1 MNKKIFFLAIFIKFE
16 QFHLL
21 HVQKKQKP
29 PVLQTGGS
37 LLISLFSLGLLH
49 KQVLV
54 QLQKMQFLI

>member
-1 MNKKIFFLAIFIKFE
+1 MKFE
-16 QFHLL
+16 QFRLL